1 MKNILPVLAFLSLA
15 LPCPTLADSDPPRF
29 AIYRVDMPDP
39 DRIPWALTQ
48 EYVLESGVRHES
60 PILTEEHILEYCWD
74 DQRLTLTAEGVRRW
88 DGQGG
93 FEVPLTGLPL
103 VVCLDGEPRYAAML
117 WNPASS
123 MGCRLPEIWC
133 RALGNRLRIGGMFIS
148 ADGDTTLG
156 PNYDP
161 EVERVMTEL
170 GRLADSC
177 PE

>member
-1 MKNILPVLAFLSLA
+1 MKRLVFALLILMIPAGA
-15 LPCPTLADSDPPRF
+15 TGADPAPPRF

-39 DRIPWALTQ
+39 DRVPWALTQ
-48 EYVLESGVRHES
+48 DYVLEYGVRHES
-60 PILTEEHILEYCWD
+60 PVLTEEHVLEYCWD
-74 DQRLTLTAEGVRRW
+74 AQRLTLTAEGVRRW

-117 WNPASS
+117 WNPLSS
-123 MGCRLPEIWC
+123 MMSGLPQIWC
-133 RALGNRLRIGGMFIS
+133 RAIEDRITVHGRFVTQ
-148 ADGDTTLG
+148 DGDTTLA
-156 PNYDP
+156 PNFDP
-161 EVERVMTEL
+161 EVERVMAEL